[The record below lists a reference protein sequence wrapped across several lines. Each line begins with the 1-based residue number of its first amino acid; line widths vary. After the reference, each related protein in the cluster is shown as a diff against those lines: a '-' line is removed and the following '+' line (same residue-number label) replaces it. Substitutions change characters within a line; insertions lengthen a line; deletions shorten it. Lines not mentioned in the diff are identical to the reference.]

1 MAKRA
6 VRWAE
11 AVDVEQ
17 TTRQWAAP
25 APPPAA
31 APPRAHSSCVICGGK
46 PTEGAALP
54 CCARPLCGSC
64 GVPRRCPRC
73 KAPVPS
79 SDGAIA
85 AALERASRDCASAAR
100 RLGVAYAKGELGLAQ
115 DERRAAQLY
124 KAAAARGDAAAQHNL
139 GLMYM
144 SGGKAPKALKWF
156 RAAAAQDHAPSLYNL
171 GTAYAFGTGVPRDA
185 AEASSLYRRAAMLG
199 SADAAYALGRL
210 ETDAVAARE
219 YFVVAARRGHRL
231 AAAALRGE
239 G

>member
-1 MAKRA
+1 
-6 VRWAE
+6 
-11 AVDVEQ
+11 
-17 TTRQWAAP
+17 
-25 APPPAA
+25 
-31 APPRAHSSCVICGGK
+31 
-46 PTEGAALP
+46 
-54 CCARPLCGSC
+54 
-64 GVPRRCPRC
+64 
-73 KAPVPS
+73 VPS
-79 SDGAIA
+79 SEAAIA
-85 AALERASRDCASAAR
+85 TALERAATDCASAAR

-115 DERRAAQLY
+115 DERRAAALY

-156 RAAAAQDHAPSLYNL
+156 RAAAAQDHAPSVYNL
-171 GTAYAFGTGVPRDA
+171 ATAYAFGTGVPRDA

-199 SADAAYALGRL
+199 SAEAAYALGRL
-210 ETDAVAARE
+210 EPDAVAARE

>member
-1 MAKRA
+1 M
-6 VRWAE
+6 
-11 AVDVEQ
+11 
-17 TTRQWAAP
+17 
-25 APPPAA
+25 
-31 APPRAHSSCVICGGK
+31 
-46 PTEGAALP
+46 
-54 CCARPLCGSC
+54 
-64 GVPRRCPRC
+64 
-73 KAPVPS
+73 
-79 SDGAIA
+79 
-85 AALERASRDCASAAR
+85 
-100 RLGVAYAKGELGLAQ
+100 AYARGELGLAK

-185 AEASSLYRRAAMLG
+185 AEASSLYLRASLLG

-210 ETDAVAARE
+210 APDAVAARE

-231 AAAALRGE
+231 AAAGLLER
-239 G
+239 